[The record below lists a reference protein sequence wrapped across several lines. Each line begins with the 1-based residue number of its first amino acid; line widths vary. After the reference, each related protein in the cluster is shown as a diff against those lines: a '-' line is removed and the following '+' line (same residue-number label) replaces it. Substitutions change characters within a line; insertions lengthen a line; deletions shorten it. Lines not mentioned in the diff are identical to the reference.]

1 MPTKDDRI
9 SLIKTIHASHVEYW
23 NKQRPVLKQYSDIYQ
38 SRFWAGKNISDQMV
52 RVETPDAYAYIEG
65 YISALF
71 SKSPSVEI
79 LPDISVPDSKPVIA
93 TALCNRFL
101 ADQRNAFEDATR
113 QALLYPCSYLK
124 VAPIASASMLDRV
137 AIRAIPPWEGI
148 VDMDAPS
155 WEKQRYCGHHYSMP
169 LADAKERFGA
179 KQFTPTQKLDF
190 FSTGPNKRATSLPE
204 EFLYIEIVELYDL
217 VNDELIFWS
226 PNYKNGLSILD
237 KETIPVRT
245 FDEQPLAPIVPLF
258 YSRTPE
264 KPLVGLSSMSR
275 MYDLFMEKNSRRT
288 YWANAVRKDARQ
300 WLAKR
305 GALDEEARAKLA
317 SAEDGVVIEV
327 DEDRLTDILLNV
339 PAGNISSND
348 TAYMNYIEQDLARGS
363 MIAPFARGE
372 ATNITATEVTALAQ
386 YTASEIGK
394 YARERDQAIERCA
407 MIYLRV
413 LSFMIEEG
421 EKDVI
426 RIGDDAKVVTADDLE
441 GKWMIR
447 AVDQGNDPIAKAV
460 KLKQLE
466 AVAPMLVELGVP
478 KEDILKAL
486 LRAYDLEDMV
496 KIPATTPAPAVPA
509 MPAPVGAPVAPG
521 TVPGPGSV
529 GGVVLPPVKI

>member
-1 MPTKDDRI
+1 MPTKDERI
-9 SLIKTIHASHVEYW
+9 SIIKTIHSSHLEYW
-23 NKQRPVLKQYSDIYQ
+23 NRQRSTLKQYSDIYQ

-65 YISALF
+65 YISSLF

-101 ADQRNAFEDATR
+101 ADQRNAFEDASR
-113 QALLYPCSYLK
+113 QALLYPCSFLK
-124 VAPIASASMLDRV
+124 VAPVQSASMLDRV

-148 VDMDAPS
+148 VDMEAPS

-169 LADAKERFGA
+169 VADAKERFGN
-179 KQFTPTQKLDF
+179 KQFQPTQKLDF
-190 FSTGPNKRATSLPE
+190 FSMGPNKRTTSLPN

-226 PNYKNGLSILD
+226 PNYKNGLDILE
-237 KETIPVRT
+237 KEAIPVRT

-275 MYDLFMEKNSRRT
+275 MYDLFMEKNNRRT
-288 YWANAVRKDARQ
+288 YWANAVRKDSRQ

-317 SAEDGVVIEV
+317 SAEDGIVIEV
-327 DEDRLTDILLNV
+327 DEDRLTDIIMNV
-339 PAGNISSND
+339 PAGAVSSND

-426 RIGDDAKVVTADDLE
+426 RIGNDAKVVTAEDLE
-441 GKWMIR
+441 GKWLIR
-447 AVDQGNDPIAKAV
+447 AIDQGNDPIAKAV
-460 KLKQLE
+460 KLRQLE
-466 AVAPMLVELGVP
+466 SAAPLLVQLGVP
-478 KEDILKAL
+478 KEDVARAL
-486 LRAYDLEDMV
+486 LRAYDLEDMIKLPDV
-496 KIPATTPAPAVPA
+496 AAPSVE
-509 MPAPVGAPVAPG
+509 APVAPPVAPG
-521 TVPGPGSV
+521 AAPGPAAV